1 MLGVIYLFNIF
12 SKEGLALFLFT
23 LPALLLS
30 LSIHEFAHAYT
41 AYKLGDMSQKYR
53 GRLTLDP
60 LKHID
65 IVGFLCIMLC
75 GFGWGKPVQIVD
87 INFKNRAK
95 GNAIVAFAGPFS
107 NILLAI
113 FFAIVIKILSMTGVL
128 GLMATNNIGIIL
140 IQMLSDTIYFNIVFA
155 VFNMLPIPPFDGSK
169 VLFYFLPRKYKN
181 IMYTLE
187 KYSLIILL
195 VLIITNVHYYIVGPI
210 VNFLQYLLIL
220 FINL

>member
-1 MLGVIYLFNIF
+1 MFNIF
-12 SKEGLALFLFT
+12 SKEGLALFFFIF
-23 LPALLLS
+23 PALLLS

-60 LKHID
+60 FKHID

-87 INFKNRAK
+87 TNFKNRAK

-140 IQMLSDTIYFNIVFA
+140 IQMLSVTIYFNIVFA

>member
-1 MLGVIYLFNIF
+1 MFNIF

-60 LKHID
+60 FKHID

-87 INFKNRAK
+87 TNFKNRAK

-140 IQMLSDTIYFNIVFA
+140 IQMLSITIYFNIVFA

-195 VLIITNVHYYIVGPI
+195 VLIITDVHYYIVGPI

>member
-1 MLGVIYLFNIF
+1 
-12 SKEGLALFLFT
+12 
-23 LPALLLS
+23 
-30 LSIHEFAHAYT
+30 
-41 AYKLGDMSQKYR
+41 MSQKYR
-53 GRLTLDP
+53 GRLTRDP
-60 LKHID
+60 FKHID

-87 INFKNRAK
+87 TNFKNRAK
-95 GNAIVAFAGPFS
+95 GNAIVAFAGPLS

-140 IQMLSDTIYFNIVFA
+140 IQMLSVTIYFNIVFA

-195 VLIITNVHYYIVGPI
+195 ILIITNVHYYIVGPI

>member
-1 MLGVIYLFNIF
+1 MFNIF

-23 LPALLLS
+23 LPALFLS

-60 LKHID
+60 FKHID

-87 INFKNRAK
+87 TNFKNRAK

-140 IQMLSDTIYFNIVFA
+140 IQMLSVTIYFNIVFA

>member
-87 INFKNRAK
+87 TNFKNRAK
-95 GNAIVAFAGPFS
+95 GNAIVAFAGPLS

-140 IQMLSDTIYFNIVFA
+140 IQMLSVTIYFNIVFA

-195 VLIITNVHYYIVGPI
+195 ILIITDVHYYIVGPI

>member
-1 MLGVIYLFNIF
+1 MFNIF

-87 INFKNRAK
+87 TNFKNRAK
-95 GNAIVAFAGPFS
+95 GNAIVAFAGPLS

-140 IQMLSDTIYFNIVFA
+140 IQMLSVTIYFNIVFA

-195 VLIITNVHYYIVGPI
+195 ILIITDVHYYIVGPI

>member
-87 INFKNRAK
+87 TNFKNRAK

-140 IQMLSDTIYFNIVFA
+140 IQMLSVTIYFNIVFA

>member
-1 MLGVIYLFNIF
+1 MFNIF

-60 LKHID
+60 FKHID

-87 INFKNRAK
+87 TNFKNRAK

-140 IQMLSDTIYFNIVFA
+140 IQMLSVTIYFNIVFA
-155 VFNMLPIPPFDGSK
+155 VFNMLPIPTFDGSK

-195 VLIITNVHYYIVGPI
+195 VLIITDVHYYIVGPI

>member
-1 MLGVIYLFNIF
+1 MFNIF

-60 LKHID
+60 FKHID

-87 INFKNRAK
+87 TNFKNRAK
-95 GNAIVAFAGPFS
+95 GNAIVAFAGPLS
-107 NILLAI
+107 DILLAI

-140 IQMLSDTIYFNIVFA
+140 IQMLSVTIYFNIVFA

>member
-1 MLGVIYLFNIF
+1 MFNIF

-23 LPALLLS
+23 LPALFLS

-87 INFKNRAK
+87 TNFKNRAK

-140 IQMLSDTIYFNIVFA
+140 IQMLSVTIYFNIVFA

>member
-60 LKHID
+60 FKHID

-87 INFKNRAK
+87 TNFKNRAK

-140 IQMLSDTIYFNIVFA
+140 IQMLSVTIYFNIVFA

>member
-1 MLGVIYLFNIF
+1 MFNIF

-87 INFKNRAK
+87 TNFKNRAK
-95 GNAIVAFAGPFS
+95 GNAIVAFAGPLS

-140 IQMLSDTIYFNIVFA
+140 IQMLSVTIYFNIVFA

-195 VLIITNVHYYIVGPI
+195 VLIITDVHYYIVGPI

>member
-1 MLGVIYLFNIF
+1 MFNIF

-60 LKHID
+60 FKHID

-87 INFKNRAK
+87 TNFKNRAK

-140 IQMLSDTIYFNIVFA
+140 IQMLSVTIYFNIVFA

-195 VLIITNVHYYIVGPI
+195 VLIITDVHYYIVGPI

>member
-60 LKHID
+60 FKHID

-87 INFKNRAK
+87 TNFKNRAK

-140 IQMLSDTIYFNIVFA
+140 IQMLSVTIYFNIVFA

-195 VLIITNVHYYIVGPI
+195 VLIITDVHYYIVGPI

>member
-1 MLGVIYLFNIF
+1 MFNIF

-60 LKHID
+60 FKHID
-65 IVGFLCIMLC
+65 IVGFLCIMFC

-87 INFKNRAK
+87 TNFKNRAK

-140 IQMLSDTIYFNIVFA
+140 IQMLSITIYFNIVFA

-195 VLIITNVHYYIVGPI
+195 VLIITDVHYYIVGPI

>member
-60 LKHID
+60 FKHID

-87 INFKNRAK
+87 TNFKNRAK
-95 GNAIVAFAGPFS
+95 GNAIVAFAGPLS

-140 IQMLSDTIYFNIVFA
+140 IQMLSVTIYFNIVFA

-195 VLIITNVHYYIVGPI
+195 VLIITDVHYYIVGPI

>member
-87 INFKNRAK
+87 TNFKNRAK

-140 IQMLSDTIYFNIVFA
+140 IQMLSVTIYFNIVFA

-195 VLIITNVHYYIVGPI
+195 VLIITDVHYYIVGPI

>member
-1 MLGVIYLFNIF
+1 MFNIF

-60 LKHID
+60 FKHID

-87 INFKNRAK
+87 TNFKNRAK
-95 GNAIVAFAGPFS
+95 GNAIVAFAGPLS

-140 IQMLSDTIYFNIVFA
+140 IQMLSVTIYFNIVFA

>member
-1 MLGVIYLFNIF
+1 MFNIF

-87 INFKNRAK
+87 TNFKNRAK

-140 IQMLSDTIYFNIVFA
+140 IQMLSVTIYFNIVFA

>member
-1 MLGVIYLFNIF
+1 MFNIF

-87 INFKNRAK
+87 TNFKNRAK

-140 IQMLSDTIYFNIVFA
+140 IQMLSVTIYFNIVFA

-195 VLIITNVHYYIVGPI
+195 VLIITDVHYYIVGPI

>member
-1 MLGVIYLFNIF
+1 MFNIF

-60 LKHID
+60 FKHID

-87 INFKNRAK
+87 TNFKNRAK

-128 GLMATNNIGIIL
+128 GLMATNNIGIVL
-140 IQMLSDTIYFNIVFA
+140 IQMLSVTIYFNIVFA
-155 VFNMLPIPPFDGSK
+155 IFNMLPIPPFDGSK

-195 VLIITNVHYYIVGPI
+195 VLIITDVHYYIVGPI

>member
-1 MLGVIYLFNIF
+1 MFNIF

-60 LKHID
+60 FKHID

-87 INFKNRAK
+87 TNFKNRAK

-140 IQMLSDTIYFNIVFA
+140 IQMLSVTIYFNIVFA

-210 VNFLQYLLIL
+210 VNFLHYLLIL

>member
-87 INFKNRAK
+87 TNFKNRAK
-95 GNAIVAFAGPFS
+95 GNAIVAFAGPLS

-140 IQMLSDTIYFNIVFA
+140 IQMLSVTIYFNIVFA

>member
-1 MLGVIYLFNIF
+1 MFNIF

-60 LKHID
+60 FKHID

-87 INFKNRAK
+87 TNFKNRAK

-140 IQMLSDTIYFNIVFA
+140 IQMLSVTIYFNIVFA

-195 VLIITNVHYYIVGPI
+195 ILIITDVHYYIVGPI

>member
-87 INFKNRAK
+87 TNFKNRAK

-140 IQMLSDTIYFNIVFA
+140 IQMLSVTIYFNIVFA

-195 VLIITNVHYYIVGPI
+195 ILIITDVHYYIVGPI

>member
-1 MLGVIYLFNIF
+1 MFNIF

-87 INFKNRAK
+87 TNFKNRAK
-95 GNAIVAFAGPFS
+95 GNAIVAFAGPLS

-140 IQMLSDTIYFNIVFA
+140 IQMLSVTIYFNIVFA

>member
-1 MLGVIYLFNIF
+1 MFNIF

-87 INFKNRAK
+87 TNFKNRAK

-140 IQMLSDTIYFNIVFA
+140 IQMLSVTIYFNIVFA
-155 VFNMLPIPPFDGSK
+155 VSLNFKALKKGIK
-169 VLFYFLPRKYKN
+169 IKN
-181 IMYTLE
+181 
-187 KYSLIILL
+187 LI
-195 VLIITNVHYYIVGPI
+195 
-210 VNFLQYLLIL
+210 
-220 FINL
+220 

>member
-1 MLGVIYLFNIF
+1 MFNIF

-60 LKHID
+60 FKHID

-87 INFKNRAK
+87 TNFKNRAK
-95 GNAIVAFAGPFS
+95 GNAIVAFAGPLS
-107 NILLAI
+107 DILLAI
-113 FFAIVIKILSMTGVL
+113 IFAIVIKILSMTGVL

-140 IQMLSDTIYFNIVFA
+140 IQMLSVTIYFNIVFA

>member
-12 SKEGLALFLFT
+12 SKEGLSLFLFT

-41 AYKLGDMSQKYR
+41 AYKLGDISQKYR

-87 INFKNRAK
+87 TNFKNRAK

-140 IQMLSDTIYFNIVFA
+140 IQMLSVTIYFNIVFA

>member
-1 MLGVIYLFNIF
+1 MFNIF

-60 LKHID
+60 FKHID

-87 INFKNRAK
+87 TNFKNRAK
-95 GNAIVAFAGPFS
+95 GNAIVAFAGPLS

-140 IQMLSDTIYFNIVFA
+140 IQMLSVTIYFNIVFA

-195 VLIITNVHYYIVGPI
+195 VLIITDVHYYIVGPI

>member
-1 MLGVIYLFNIF
+1 MFNIF

-60 LKHID
+60 FKHID

-87 INFKNRAK
+87 TNFKNRAK

-113 FFAIVIKILSMTGVL
+113 FFPIVIKILSMTGVL

-140 IQMLSDTIYFNIVFA
+140 IQMLSVTIYFNIVFA

>member
-60 LKHID
+60 FKHID

-87 INFKNRAK
+87 TNFKNRAK
-95 GNAIVAFAGPFS
+95 GNAIVAFAGPLS

-140 IQMLSDTIYFNIVFA
+140 IQMLSVTIYFNIVFA

>member
-1 MLGVIYLFNIF
+1 MFNIF

-60 LKHID
+60 FKHID

-87 INFKNRAK
+87 TNFKNRAK

-140 IQMLSDTIYFNIVFA
+140 IQMLSVTIYFNIVFA

>member
-87 INFKNRAK
+87 TNFKNRAK

-140 IQMLSDTIYFNIVFA
+140 IQMLSVTIYFYIVFA

-195 VLIITNVHYYIVGPI
+195 ILIITNVHYYIVGPI